1 MGTVQ
6 LITCFRFSVQL
17 FISEGIFLIGRP
29 KKEHF
34 GIRILLSFLAY
45 ILGTIHGFS
54 LCPELVEMYWLSS
67 CFSLLGCWE

>member
-45 ILGTIHGFS
+45 ILGTIS
-54 LCPELVEMYWLSS
+54 
-67 CFSLLGCWE
+67 